1 MEQNIYILFNNYFV
15 LWDFCFC
22 FDIILLKILIILF
35 NFCSKF
41 VWSDGINLFVIS
53 NTFLLMNQILLKII
67 VIVIN
72 KLTKSRVLRYR
83 IGIRDA
89 PRGENGVGKFFPLY
103 RVGWGWNKT
112 KLCEVGAKTPSFEP
126 VPPHCHP

>member
-22 FDIILLKILIILF
+22 YDIILLKILIILF

-53 NTFLLMNQILLKII
+53 GTFLLMNQILLKNI
-67 VIVIN
+67 VIVIS
-72 KLTKSRVLRYR
+72 KLTKSIVLRDR
-83 IGIRDA
+83 TGIRDA
-89 PRGENGVGKFFPLY
+89 PRGGDGVGKFFPLY
-103 RVGWGWNKT
+103 RVGRGWNKT